1 MAFCAELHWK
11 RAGLTEEKLFII
23 LLLTVVFTELLVN
36 RLVRRCQC
44 SGAHLV
50 RIQAGIW
57 KMNGADCTNLL
68 PFFFFAVEKGCKSEH
83 CSLFGR
89 LGCHVSHKPCCSVS
103 GTRQGLVR
111 QLSGEI

>member
-68 PFFFFAVEKGCKSEH
+68 PFFFLQLRKAVNLSIARFLVGWDAMSATNPVV
-83 CSLFGR
+83 LFLGQGR
-89 LGCHVSHKPCCSVS
+89 A
-103 GTRQGLVR
+103 
-111 QLSGEI
+111 